1 MFLTSLL
8 VDYCYTKGS
17 LDTIAINDR
26 ITNVRHYVAKMLLF
40 FVFLSY
46 PF

>member
-1 MFLTSLL
+1 MILTSIL
-8 VDYCYTKGS
+8 VDYCYIMGS
-17 LDTIAINDR
+17 LETIAINDR